1 MTKYKILIIAVL
13 ISTMLNAQSFK
24 IIPDENTGEPLI
36 LGYCPVTEMNDSVF
50 AGAWSD
56 EYDSY
61 QSDTAV
67 IDNLKGKLDDI
78 NITIVFRS
86 TCGDSREQV
95 PRFFK
100 ILNELNYPFDKLTL
114 IGVDRK
120 KKDLSGDVDKLDI
133 GLVPTF
139 IFYKDNKEL
148 GRIIETP
155 NDSLEKDL
163 LKILE

>member
-1 MTKYKILIIAVL
+1 MLKGLVLILFALIAVN
-13 ISTMLNAQSFK
+13 LNAQNFK
-24 IIPDENTGEPLI
+24 IIPDEKTGEPLI
-36 LGYCPVTEMNDSVF
+36 LGYCPVTELNDSVF

-61 QSDTAV
+61 QPNKSVLDS
-67 IDNLKGKLDDI
+67 LKGKLDDI

-100 ILNELNYPFDKLTL
+100 VLNELNYPLDKLTL
-114 IGVDRK
+114 IGVDREK
-120 KKDLSGDVDKLDI
+120 KGLSGEADKYDI

-139 IFYKDNKEL
+139 IFYKDGKEL

-155 NDSLEKDL
+155 NESLEEDL
-163 LKILE
+163 LRIVI